1 MDFKTGYQKGFLKRT
16 GEHWLLRSDA
26 RLYGSGRAAF
36 LDIANLL
43 SKMGVKRLWIPAWQC
58 VELILSLKT
67 VTSLELHFYEIDDD
81 HVPTSEEIKKL
92 DPELDALLIVD
103 YFASVP
109 EFALLRIFHEFKGQI
124 LLDAVHSWQLS
135 DLSGILPANI
145 TVISGF
151 RKLFWKAAGAIV
163 TSGLAVKLPA
173 MPCISL
179 AAAPKFPRNLSLR
192 PRFGFLSTSALLLL
206 NLGRYDE
213 IASNWPVHAE
223 RGKLFALRS
232 PVGLVP
238 TTAEAGGWLWPDL
251 WKKLPVKLLHH
262 AERLRQSNRVKL
274 R

>member
-1 MDFKTGYQKGFLKRT
+1 MDFSTGYKKGFLKWTRR
-16 GEHWLLRSDA
+16 HWLLRSEVK
-26 RLYGSGRAAF
+26 LYGSGRAAF
-36 LDIANLL
+36 LDIAREL
-43 SKMGVKRLWIPAWQC
+43 SNMGVKRLWIPAWQC
-58 VELILSLKT
+58 GELILSLKT
-67 VTSLELHFYEIDDD
+67 VTSLELQFYEIDDD
-81 HVPTSEEIKKL
+81 LVPTSADVAKL
-92 DPELDALLIVD
+92 HAEHDALLIVD

-109 EFALLRIFHEFKGQI
+109 ESALLRIFHEFKGQI

-135 DLSGILPANI
+135 DLSRILPVNI

-192 PRFGFLSTSALLLL
+192 PRFGFLSTSVLFLL

-213 IASNWPVHAE
+213 IASKWPVHAA